1 MAWKGVTRLTIDPK
15 LLGHLGAFDTPAIC
29 DALEIIAPECRAEG
43 FTTRPFVCAFP
54 SLAPMVG
61 FARTATIRAA
71 TPPTLSAA
79 ELKAQRLAYYR
90 YMAEESGPRVAVI
103 QDLDPEPG
111 CGAFWGEVNT
121 AVHKGLGVL
130 GCITNGA
137 MRDLDMVATG
147 FQLLAGGV
155 APSRAGVRIESFV
168 TEVTVHGM
176 RIRHGDLVH
185 ADRHGAVVI
194 PLDLAEK
201 LPWAIELCARR
212 EALVVAAAR
221 QPGFGVEQLEAAL
234 AEAENL
240 Q

>member
-1 MAWKGVTRLTIDPK
+1 MTIDPK
-15 LLGHLGAFDTPAIC
+15 LLGHLGAFDTPTIC
-29 DALEIIAPECRAEG
+29 DALELMAPERGAAG

-54 SLAPMVG
+54 AMAPMVG

-71 TPPTLSAA
+71 TPPTSSAA
-79 ELKAQRLAYYR
+79 ELKALRLAYYR
-90 YMAEESGPRVAVI
+90 YLAEEPDPRIAVI

-111 CGAFWGEVNT
+111 FGAFWGEVNT
-121 AVHKGLGVL
+121 AVHKGLGVS

-155 APSRAGVRIESFV
+155 APSRAGVRIEAFA

-176 RIRHGDLVH
+176 CVRHGDLVH

-212 EALVVAAAR
+212 EALVIAAAR
-221 QPGFGVEQLEAAL
+221 QPGFGMAQLEAAL
-234 AEAENL
+234 AEAEDL
-240 Q
+240 R